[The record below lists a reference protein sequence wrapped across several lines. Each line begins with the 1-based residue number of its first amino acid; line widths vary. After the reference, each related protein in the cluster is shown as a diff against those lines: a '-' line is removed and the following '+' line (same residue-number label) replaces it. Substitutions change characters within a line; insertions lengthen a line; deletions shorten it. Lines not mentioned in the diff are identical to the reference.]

1 MRTPGPPA
9 SPAFL
14 GACDRARCQSR
25 ADERRPQGEEPE
37 VLKGQ
42 REFPSRTRAAEQ
54 HVPRDR
60 AGGERV
66 FRGQGAVGPGSR
78 PRAQRQV
85 EQGDGLRGSA
95 RGLDLTQRPQGGPWV
110 CKHGATRLAHGKC
123 VVCLWG
129 RVGAGGGVLKAGR
142 EGRRGPWEHPTE
154 RPAVESRASER
165 SWGP

>member
-42 REFPSRTRAAEQ
+42 REFPSRTRAVEQ

-60 AGGERV
+60 GGESV
-66 FRGQGAVGPGSR
+66 CPGAR
-78 PRAQRQV
+78 
-85 EQGDGLRGSA
+85 E
-95 RGLDLTQRPQGGPWV
+95 PWV
-110 CKHGATRLAHGKC
+110 L
-123 VVCLWG
+123 G
-129 RVGAGGGVLKAGR
+129 RGR
-142 EGRRGPWEHPTE
+142 GRRG
-154 RPAVESRASER
+154 RSSRVMGSGGLLGVLTLPRGRREVPGYL
-165 SWGP
+165 SMGQQG